1 MAQKNASM
9 GYQYPYPPEPR
20 SWGQEERQFSNGL
33 RRLFDILFSK
43 KLQNVLIA
51 DGAVNGR
58 TIAKESIA
66 LRHLVPG
73 FGENLD
79 ISENAAVESLENTMT
94 EVAIEAGQAQ
104 STADSAVTAAAV
116 AQSTADGAVT
126 AAGVAQST
134 ADTAVS
140 AVSALPGNLFPV
152 GTIVMMDSA
161 PSFGSWESF
170 ELGIQD
176 VTAWKRVG

>member
-1 MAQKNASM
+1 MAQKNAST

-58 TIAKESIA
+58 TIASGAIG
-66 LRHLVPG
+66 LRHLVSG
-73 FGENLD
+73 FGAALD
-79 ISENAAVESLENTMT
+79 ISDNATVGSLENAMT
-94 EVAIEAGQAQ
+94 EIARETDA
-104 STADSAVTAAAV
+104 

-126 AAGVAQST
+126 AAAAAQST
-134 ADTAVS
+134 ADGAVTAAAAAQSTADGAASGV
-140 AVSALPGNLFPV
+140 AALPGQLFPV
-152 GTIVMMDSA
+152 GTIVMMSSA
-161 PSFGSWESF
+161 PGFGSWE
-170 ELGIQD
+170 EIDLGLTD

>member
-1 MAQKNASM
+1 MAQKNAST

-58 TIAKESIA
+58 TIASGAIG
-66 LRHLVPG
+66 LRHLVSG
-73 FGENLD
+73 FGAALD
-79 ISENAAVESLENTMT
+79 ISDNATVGSLENAMT
-94 EVAIEAGQAQ
+94 EIARETDA
-104 STADSAVTAAAV
+104 

-126 AAGVAQST
+126 AAAAAQST
-134 ADTAVS
+134 ADGAASGV
-140 AVSALPGNLFPV
+140 AALPGQLFPV
-152 GTIVMMDSA
+152 GTIVMMSSA
-161 PSFGSWESF
+161 PGFGSWE
-170 ELGIQD
+170 EIDLGLTD

>member
-1 MAQKNASM
+1 MAQKNVST

-58 TIAKESIA
+58 TIAEKSVA
-66 LRHLVPG
+66 LRHLVEG
-73 FGENLD
+73 FGDELD
-79 ISENAAVESLENTMT
+79 ISRNATIESLDD
-94 EVAIEAGQAQ
+94 AIQAI
-104 STADSAVTAAAV
+104 
-116 AQSTADGAVT
+116 
-126 AAGVAQST
+126 
-134 ADTAVS
+134 
-140 AVSALPGNLFPV
+140 PGGLLPV
-152 GTIVMMDSA
+152 GTIVMMPSA
-161 PSFGSWESF
+161 PGFGSWQEF
-170 ELGIQD
+170 DLGLEN

>member
-1 MAQKNASM
+1 MAQKNAST

-33 RRLFDILFSK
+33 RQLFDILFSK

-58 TIAKESIA
+58 TIASGAIG
-66 LRHLVPG
+66 LRHLVSG
-73 FGENLD
+73 FGAALD
-79 ISENAAVESLENTMT
+79 ISDNAIVGSLENTMT
-94 EVAIEAGQAQ
+94 EIARETDA
-104 STADSAVTAAAV
+104 

-126 AAGVAQST
+126 AAAAAQST
-134 ADTAVS
+134 ADGAASGV
-140 AVSALPGNLFPV
+140 AALPGQLFPV
-152 GTIVMMDSA
+152 GTIVMMSSA
-161 PSFGSWESF
+161 PGFGSWE
-170 ELGIQD
+170 EIDLGLTD